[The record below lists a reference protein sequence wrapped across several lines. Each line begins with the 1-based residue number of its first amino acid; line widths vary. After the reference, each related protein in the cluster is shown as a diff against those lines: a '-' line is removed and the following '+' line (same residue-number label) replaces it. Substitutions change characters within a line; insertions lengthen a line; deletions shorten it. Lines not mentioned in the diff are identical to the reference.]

1 MKSLCTPNLC
11 TCGDAEELRTGPNN
25 WCRWLT
31 TLSIWERHAGEIYHL
46 WAASGKWTEVGCSR
60 KGQGALLS
68 KKRCLQTELVKEWA
82 KVSRQTKDSS
92 QGDMCNASL
101 HQERRNWTTAE
112 MVVWH
117 FSWGQKMFHLKYGS
131 RDEEG
136 IERMVVW
143 KKMARSMST
152 K

>member
-1 MKSLCTPNLC
+1 MESLCTLACVLVEMPKN
-11 TCGDAEELRTGPNN
+11 CGLARIIDAGGWPHWASEKG
-25 WCRWLT
+25 
-31 TLSIWERHAGEIYHL
+31 IIYHL

-68 KKRCLQTELVKEWA
+68 KKRCLQTELVKKWA

>member
-1 MKSLCTPNLC
+1 MESLWLL
-11 TCGDAEELRTGPNN
+11 TCILVEMPKNCRLARIIDAGDWPHWASEKGN
-25 WCRWLT
+25 
-31 TLSIWERHAGEIYHL
+31 AGEIYHL
-46 WAASGKWTEVGCSR
+46 WAASGKWTEVGCSP
-60 KGQGALLS
+60 KGQGTLLS

-82 KVSRQTKDSS
+82 KVSRQAKGSS

-112 MVVWH
+112 MVVRH

-136 IERMVVW
+136 IERMVIW
-143 KKMARSMST
+143 KKNG
-152 K
+152 KIDVN